1 MKEWLQVPKL
11 NQYAQHK
18 NEHNVAVLDPIVC
31 KAYKIPK
38 MSKAIREFM
47 STTKKE
53 GDELAVGAAYLPYHR
68 IG

>member
-1 MKEWLQVPKL
+1 VPKL

-38 MSKAIREFM
+38 MSKVIREFM
-47 STTKKE
+47 SSTKKE
-53 GDELAVGAAYLPYHR
+53 GDEWDVGAT
-68 IG
+68 